1 MNDVIIN
8 PMWIY
13 MFETIYN
20 IIIVLMITMFFSM
33 FMTVSYIIIYY
44 DGYRETYYR
53 KRYQIFFKISI
64 ILLLIIIFVP
74 SKETAITMII
84 AKNTTYSS
92 INNLKDIILET
103 IKQVNEVIR

>member
-1 MNDVIIN
+1 MNEVIIN

-20 IIIVLMITMFFSM
+20 IIGILMIAMFFSM
-33 FMTVSYIIIYY
+33 FMTLFYIVIYY
-44 DGYRETYYR
+44 EGCRETYHR
-53 KRYQIFFKISI
+53 KRYQIFIKISI
-64 ILLLIIIFVP
+64 ILLLIMIFVP

-103 IKQVNEVIR
+103 IKQINEVIR

>member
-13 MFETIYN
+13 IFDTVYN
-20 IIIVLMITMFFSM
+20 IIGVLMIAMFFSI
-33 FMTVSYIIIYY
+33 FITVSYIVIYY
-44 DGYRETYYR
+44 EGYRETHYR
-53 KRYQIFFKISI
+53 KRYQICLKISI
-64 ILLLIIIFVP
+64 ILLLIMIFVP

-92 INNLKDIILET
+92 INNLKDIILEA
-103 IKQVNEVIR
+103 IRQINEAIR